1 MGKHSEVFV
10 AFDVAKR
17 KHAVA
22 VAEGGR
28 TGEVRFLGDVEN
40 SPLPIERTIKRLAER
55 YERLHVCFEAGPTGY
70 GLYRQIQALG
80 HDCMVVAPALIPKRA
95 GERIKTNR
103 RDAVT
108 LARLHRAGELTG
120 VWAPEEAHEAVRD
133 LVRAR
138 EAAADELRR
147 KRQQLLSFLLR
158 HSRIYSGGGHWTLAH
173 RRWLAHQKFDHAAQ
187 QIVFQ
192 EGIDAIED
200 ALQRLRRL
208 EKQLALIVPEWSMAP
223 VVEAYQAMRGASFL
237 VAVTFAAEIGDVRR
251 FDTPRQLMS
260 FLGLVP
266 AESSTGDTIRRKGLT
281 LAGNRRARRA
291 LVEAAWTYRYPARVS
306 DTLRARLEG
315 LTGRR
320 KSDYAPVTAVSA
332 RQARSFQSSWPRL
345 LARWLRSC
353 GPSGGRSR
361 PGKGGR
367 SLQPLPRAGSGA
379 RRWGTPVASYVAG
392 LAPDARPLDRGK
404 PRDENT
410 EGGNQPAD
418 KSLINRRLSLRSQ
431 LCAAKAF
438 LPTAY
443 TPTGRSTAPSLLTA
457 NIRD

>member
-1 MGKHSEVFV
+1 MGKYIEVFV
-10 AFDVAKR
+10 AFDVAKK

-22 VAEGGR
+22 IAEGGR

-40 SPLPIERTIKRLAER
+40 SPLPIERTIKRLAGR
-55 YERLHVCFEAGPTGY
+55 YDRLHICFEAGPTGY

-80 HDCMVVAPALIPKRA
+80 HECMVVAPALIPKRS

-120 VWAPEEAHEAVRD
+120 VWTPDAAHEAVRD

-138 EAAADELRR
+138 EAATDDLRR

-158 HSRIYSGGGHWTLAH
+158 HSRIYSGGGHWTMAH
-173 RRWLAHQKFDHAAQ
+173 RRWLANQKFEHAAQ

-200 ALQRLRRL
+200 AVQRLRRL

-223 VVEAYQAMRGASFL
+223 VVEASQAMRGASFL

-251 FDTPRQLMS
+251 FDTPRQLMA

-266 AESSTGDTIRRKGLT
+266 AERSTGDTIRRNGLT

-291 LVEAAWTYRYPARVS
+291 LIEAAWTYRYPARVS
-306 DTLRARLEG
+306 ETLRARLEA
-315 LTGRR
+315 LP
-320 KSDYAPVTAVSA
+320 KPVRDIAWKAQIRLCA
-332 RQARSFQSSWPRL
+332 R
-345 LARWLRSC
+345 
-353 GPSGGRSR
+353 
-361 PGKGGR
+361 
-367 SLQPLPRAGSGA
+367 
-379 RRWGTPVASYVAG
+379 Y
-392 LAPDARPLDRGK
+392 
-404 PRDENT
+404 
-410 EGGNQPAD
+410 
-418 KSLINRRLSLRSQ
+418 RRLSATGKKLPVVV
-431 LCAAKAF
+431 AAIAREIAAF
-438 LPTAY
+438 LWAI
-443 TPTGRSTAPSLLTA
+443 GREVAPA
-457 NIRD
+457 